1 VKCVKCSKPSL
12 NKKIIEQDGKA
23 ALLCI
28 CRICGHMDK
37 KMYSVDFDKIV
48 EYVTELDGYL
58 DKYKI

>member
-37 KMYSVDFDKIV
+37 KIYSVDFDKIV
-48 EYVTELDGYL
+48 EYVTELDG
-58 DKYKI
+58 